1 MERLV
6 ISCKMLSDEL
16 HKVCEGKKN
25 IPRIIELERGMH
37 NNPKRLQEILQEQ
50 IHENQDVDEIVLTYG
65 LCGNGTLG
73 LMSPKTKLIIPKFDD
88 CISQLLY
95 QDCIGR
101 KKRSEVQK
109 GHLYVTRGWTLDQEA
124 ILPQCQNILSIYGAD
139 TGKEI
144 INQIYGGYQ
153 QISIIDT
160 KAYDMHQVENYVK
173 NIKKYL
179 NVEVENVCGST
190 DILEKIISGNYDDNF
205 IILSPG
211 EVLEEKMFRFNGK

>member
-1 MERLV
+1 MKRLV

-16 HKVCEGKKN
+16 HKVCKGKEN
-25 IPRIIELERGMH
+25 VPEIIELERGMH
-37 NNPKRLQEILQEQ
+37 NNPKRLQEVLQEQ

-73 LMSPKTKLIIPKFDD
+73 LMSPKTKLIIPQFDD

-95 QDCIGR
+95 RDCIGR

-124 ILPQCQNILSIYGAD
+124 IVPKCQNILSVYGVD
-139 TGKEI
+139 DGKEI
-144 INQIYGGYQ
+144 INQIYDGYQ
-153 QISIIDT
+153 KISIINT
-160 KAYDMHQVENYVK
+160 ESYHMQQVEDYVK

-179 NVEVENVCGST
+179 NVEIEKVCGST

-205 IILSPG
+205 IILNPG